1 MQRVLDEPDERHRAG
16 EREDDGEPILD
27 HCRDMAAARRSLLT
41 RNPGRCPPF
50 RLSVVR
56 RRLGSAEPGG
66 IRAVDQSVDRHDVLG
81 RQPELLILRPG
92 NFRDNDVRAPA
103 DLDIGSAP
111 RRRCALNQKAFRRYV
126 ADADVEP
133 AGVLLQPRR
142 DQHLPAKV
150 PPLVRLC

>member
-1 MQRVLDEPDERHRAG
+1 
-16 EREDDGEPILD
+16 
-27 HCRDMAAARRSLLT
+27 MAAARRSLLT
-41 RNPGRCPPF
+41 RNPRRRPPF
-50 RLSVVR
+50 RLSIVR
-56 RRLGSAEPGG
+56 RRPGTAESAS
-66 IRAVDQSVDRHDVLG
+66 IRPVDQSVNGYDVLG
-81 RQPELLILRPG
+81 GQPELLILRPG
-92 NFRDNDVRAPA
+92 DFRDDDMSAPA

-111 RRRCALNQKAFRRYV
+111 RRRCALNEKAFRRYV